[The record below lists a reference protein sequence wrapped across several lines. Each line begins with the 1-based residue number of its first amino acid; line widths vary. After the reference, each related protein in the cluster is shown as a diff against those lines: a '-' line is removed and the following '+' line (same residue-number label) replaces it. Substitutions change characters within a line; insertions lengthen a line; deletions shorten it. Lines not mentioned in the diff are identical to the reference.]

1 VCAATSRAVR
11 ASRLEAAFFVLD
23 RRGRTPRLHP
33 CPLLAPLAQAAR
45 EPLPS
50 SLARRLARSSRTA
63 PRQPGSAG
71 RRASPTLAAISGAAR
86 ASRLEAAYFVLDRR
100 GRTPRLHPCPSLA
113 PLAQAGAREPLPSS
127 LARRLARS
135 SRTAPRQPGS
145 ARRRAISDARGN
157 LWSRSR
163 IALGSRLL
171 RPRSPRKNTSSP
183 SSSARCRAISDARSS
198 KPASPLQELRPPSS
212 ESDPSGSQASSR
224 PARQR
229 Q

>member
-1 VCAATSRAVR
+1 MIVRILNEGQWHLTDEAVQGLNTVDDAVEQAVTAGDQDQLTKALSTLLDR
-11 ASRLEAAFFVLD
+11 IRRGAHSRLSVL
-23 RRGRTPRLHP
+23 GNLW
-33 CPLLAPLAQAAR
+33 
-45 EPLPS
+45 S
-50 SLARRLARSSRTA
+50 RSRIVLGSR
-63 PRQPGSAG
+63 
-71 RRASPTLAAISGAAR
+71 
-86 ASRLEAAYFVLDRR
+86 YFVLDRR
-100 GRTPRLHPCPSLA
+100 GRTPRLPPCPLLA

-145 ARRRAISDARGN
+145 VRRRPISDARGN

-171 RPRSPRKNTSSP
+171 HPRSPRKNTSSP
-183 SSSARCRAISDARSS
+183 SSSARRRVISDARGF

>member
-1 VCAATSRAVR
+1 MLGSR
-11 ASRLEAAFFVLD
+11 
-23 RRGRTPRLHP
+23 
-33 CPLLAPLAQAAR
+33 
-45 EPLPS
+45 
-50 SLARRLARSSRTA
+50 
-63 PRQPGSAG
+63 
-71 RRASPTLAAISGAAR
+71 
-86 ASRLEAAYFVLDRR
+86 YFVLDRR
-100 GRTPRLHPCPSLA
+100 GRTPRLPPCPLLA

-145 ARRRAISDARGN
+145 VRRRPISDARGN
-157 LWSRSR
+157 LWSPSR

-171 RPRSPRKNTSSP
+171 HPRSPRKNTSSP
-183 SSSARCRAISDARSS
+183 SSSARRRAISDARSNLWSRSRTALGSRLLRLRSPRKNTSSPSSSARRRTISDARSS